1 MLQHSWEGMAKQM
14 KLVAWN
20 GELTDGLGRS
30 GTRYRLSYEHAA
42 GTTARGLWRIDA
54 DDAVICALESID
66 QAVLHAEA
74 LEALRCM
81 ARGLNAQLSDEQ
93 LQSADVVAGEM
104 LRAAKAALRA
114 ASGAAQSELLRSARS
129 LDFLGDAISEE
140 RARRQQEGDRS
151 PLPLPN

>member
-1 MLQHSWEGMAKQM
+1 MGGAAKHM

-20 GELTDGLGRS
+20 DEVTNGLGRS
-30 GTRYRLSYEHAA
+30 GTRYRLSYERPA

-54 DDAVICALESID
+54 DDAVICALESVE
-66 QAVLHAEA
+66 QAVLHVEA

-81 ARGLNAQLSDEQ
+81 AHGLNAQLSDDQ
-93 LQSADVVAGEM
+93 LQSAGVVAGEM
-104 LRAAKAALRA
+104 LRAANTALRA

-129 LDFLGDAISEE
+129 LDFLEDAIREE
-140 RARRQQEGDRS
+140 RARRQQEGDGS